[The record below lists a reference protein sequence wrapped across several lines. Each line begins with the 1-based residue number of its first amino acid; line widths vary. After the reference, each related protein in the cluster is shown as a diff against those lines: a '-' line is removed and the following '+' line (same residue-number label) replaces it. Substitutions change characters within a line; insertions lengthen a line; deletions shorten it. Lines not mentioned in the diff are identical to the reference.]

1 MMYYTSGSTSS
12 PKGVLHAARAIYAW
26 RGSGADWLGL
36 TPEDRIWCTADTG
49 WAKAGTSILFG
60 PWSLGAC
67 SFIYDG
73 PFNAAKRLQLLEKHK
88 ITLYCAPATELNR
101 LAGEDIG
108 SYDLAALTKTTTAGE
123 AVNPIIAQRW
133 QDATGIEVSEGYGL
147 TETLMIVTNYPG
159 APIKFGSMGRP
170 LPGCGVAVIDD
181 AGDRL
186 PAGEEGQ
193 IALLTPNPQVMLHYW
208 RDPERTAACY
218 IDGADG
224 RWFITGD
231 RAYIDDAGYFWYTG
245 RNDDLINSSG
255 YRIGPLE
262 VESALLE
269 HPCVLECAVVGRPD
283 AQRGEIVKAFIL
295 LREGYTAGPELAEE
309 LQRHTKSITAPYK
322 YPREI
327 EFVGELPRTITGKI
341 RRRDLRDREHNR
353 AS

>member
-1 MMYYTSGSTSS
+1 
-12 PKGVLHAARAIYAW
+12 
-26 RGSGADWLGL
+26 
-36 TPEDRIWCTADTG
+36 
-49 WAKAGTSILFG
+49 
-60 PWSLGAC
+60 
-67 SFIYDG
+67 
-73 PFNAAKRLQLLEKHK
+73 
-88 ITLYCAPATELNR
+88 
-101 LAGEDIG
+101 
-108 SYDLAALTKTTTAGE
+108 
-123 AVNPIIAQRW
+123 
-133 QDATGIEVSEGYGL
+133 
-147 TETLMIVTNYPG
+147 
-159 APIKFGSMGRP
+159 
-170 LPGCGVAVIDD
+170 
-181 AGDRL
+181 
-186 PAGEEGQ
+186 
-193 IALLTPNPQVMLHYW
+193 MLHYW